1 MLIAIL
7 VFLALAAAGILAE
20 FLLIDR
26 LHETRLN
33 EWLAEHVYLPA
44 LRMPALIG
52 FILAGYPALYG
63 LEAGPPL
70 AALLDFN
77 WFGRALNI
85 LFMLP
90 LLFSLLPVAG
100 RFSALVLP
108 AQGMALAA
116 LLFMPLSAALDL
128 ATASYSL
135 DFSTLLALL
144 LFGVGGH
151 MLGTALAERLPRR
164 RAALPV
170 YDATVLAFQAPVI
183 LAYGHALG
191 LQAQ

>member
-1 MLIAIL
+1 MFAGLL
-7 VFLALAAAGILAE
+7 TFLFLAALGVAAE

-26 LHETRLN
+26 LHESRLN
-33 EWLAEHVYLPA
+33 EWLAEHIYLPA

-52 FILAGYPALYG
+52 FILASYPTLYG

-108 AQGMALAA
+108 AQGMALTA
-116 LLFMPLSAALDL
+116 LLFMPLAAALDL
-128 ATASYSL
+128 ETASYRPDL
-135 DFSTLLALL
+135 STLVALL
-144 LFGVGGH
+144 LFGIGGH
-151 MLGTALAERLPRR
+151 VLGTALAERLPRR
-164 RAALPV
+164 RAALPA